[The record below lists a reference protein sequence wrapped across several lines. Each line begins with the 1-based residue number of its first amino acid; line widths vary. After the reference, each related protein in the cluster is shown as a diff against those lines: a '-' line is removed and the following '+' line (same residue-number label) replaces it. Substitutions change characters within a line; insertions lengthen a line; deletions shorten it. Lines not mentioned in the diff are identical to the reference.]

1 MLLILYRFLREQSGQ
16 DMVEY
21 VLVLAMVTLAAAA
34 MYIGV
39 GGSVDALWRV
49 MNSRMTNAAS

>member
-1 MLLILYRFLREQSGQ
+1 
-16 DMVEY
+16 MVEY

-49 MNSRMTNAAS
+49 MNSRMTNASS